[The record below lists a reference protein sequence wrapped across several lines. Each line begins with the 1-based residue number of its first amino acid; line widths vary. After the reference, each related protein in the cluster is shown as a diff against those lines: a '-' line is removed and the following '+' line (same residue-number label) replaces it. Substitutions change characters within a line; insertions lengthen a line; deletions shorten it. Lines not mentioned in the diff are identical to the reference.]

1 MLITANPTRQ
11 ANNSNFTARSLYALI
26 GKENNKIKE
35 PGRNIWCRAL
45 KIAKIKKDL

>member
-11 ANNSNFTARSLYALI
+11 ANSNYTARHLYALI
-26 GKENNKIKE
+26 GKKNNKIKE